1 MISPPQLL
9 TLSVSPVTRG
19 AAWQKNAEEKKPS
32 NPQRF
37 IQQEKPATVLKR
49 ILQFQNE
56 MSRIPNYVNQFLK
69 QINK

>member
-9 TLSVSPVTRG
+9 CVSVSPITCG
-19 AAWQKNAEEKKPS
+19 AAWQKNADEKKPS
-32 NPQRF
+32 NPRRF

-49 ILQFQNE
+49 ILQFQNK